1 MSFNH
6 GEVLDSFI
14 SNLELKGC
22 SDCLQV
28 KKGRSKMIFDGAH
41 SLGDGFPDGLLRFS
55 NLKKYLIIFTVP
67 NFEIDKLDVVNVG

>member
-6 GEVLDSFI
+6 GEVFDSLI
-14 SNLELKGC
+14 SNFELKGR

-28 KKGRSKMIFDGAH
+28 EKGRSKMVFDGAH